1 MAELPEIVRFL
12 ERLPAFADLDDT
24 RLHAAAGRIS
34 IAYYRRGADIL
45 TVGAANRQLN
55 IVRSGAVELRDGDG
69 GMLMRLA
76 EGDFFGLPS
85 LMNAAPVRNHTVA
98 IEDTLVYHFD
108 GDTFEQLRRD
118 DAAFDRYFIRALSD
132 RLLTRSETPP
142 FGAVAATSV
151 RQLVGRPPVTLDVS
165 ATIRETAEK
174 MVAERV
180 SAMLITADER
190 VCGIVTDRDIRS
202 RVVAHG
208 LPADGPIADIM
219 TGSPI
224 TLDGDAQAYE
234 AALLMM
240 QENIHHLPVT
250 SDGESDGE
258 LLGMISRSDF
268 MRHETEHPLYL
279 VGDIGK
285 QTDAAGIAAVCKR
298 LPELIARQ
306 IESNADGEQLGKFIT
321 AVSDTVTRQ
330 LLRIAEAELGTPPCA
345 YAWVAMGSQGR
356 REQSANSDQDNAL
369 ILDTGDRDTDD
380 AGREI
385 DEYFAALATIVCDG
399 LNACGYVYC
408 PGDVMASNPKWRQPL
423 ARWKRYFQQWITVPE
438 EKALMHASIFFDLRC
453 VGGRPALVET
463 LREDIRE
470 QARGNELFLTLMAKN
485 ATTYQPPLGFFRQFV
500 LERSGEHKNRLDL
513 KKHGIMPIVEIA
525 RIRALAAGAM
535 RAGTRKRLLA
545 AADGGE
551 IAEADA
557 ANLIDALDFIEKL
570 RLEHQSRQMLE
581 GVEPDN
587 HLAPEELSPLARQ
600 NLKAAFSQIRV
611 SQSALLN
618 RFHVA

>member
-1 MAELPEIVRFL
+1 MTELPEIVRFL
-12 ERLPAFADLDDT
+12 ERLPAFAGLDDT

-45 TVGAANRQLN
+45 TVGAANRQLT

-98 IEDTLVYHFD
+98 IEDTLVYHLD
-108 GDTFEQLRRD
+108 GDIFEKLRREH
-118 DAAFDRYFIRALSD
+118 AVFDRHFIRALSD
-132 RLLTRSETPP
+132 RLLTRPEHPS
-142 FGAVAATSV
+142 FGNVTATSV

-202 RVVAHG
+202 RVVARG
-208 LPADGPIADIM
+208 LPADGPVADIM

-285 QTDAAGIAAVCKR
+285 QTDAAGIATACKR

-306 IESNADGEQLGKFIT
+306 IETNADGEQLGKFIT
-321 AVSDTVTRQ
+321 AISDTVTRQ
-330 LLRIAEAELGTPPCA
+330 LLRIAEAGLGTPPCA

-369 ILDTGDRDTDD
+369 ILDTGDRDADD
-380 AGREI
+380 AGRKI

-399 LNACGYVYC
+399 LDACGYVYC

-423 ARWKRYFQQWITVPE
+423 AQWKRYFQQWITVPE

-453 VGGRPALVET
+453 VGGRPALVEA

-470 QARGNELFLTLMAKN
+470 QTRGNELFLALMAKN

-500 LERSGEHKNRLDL
+500 LERSGEHKNTLDL

-525 RIRALAAGAM
+525 RIRSLAAGAM
-535 RAGTRKRLLA
+535 RAGTRERLLA

-581 GVEPDN
+581 GGEPDN
-587 HLAPEELSPLARQ
+587 HLAPAELSPLARQ

>member
-1 MAELPEIVRFL
+1 MAELPEIVHFL
-12 ERLPAFADLDDT
+12 ERLPAFAGLDDT

-98 IEDTLVYHFD
+98 IEDTLVYHLD
-108 GDTFEQLRRD
+108 GDIFQKLRREH
-118 DAAFDRYFIRALSD
+118 AAFDRYFIRALSD
-132 RLLTRSETPP
+132 RLLTRPEQPS
-142 FGAVAATSV
+142 FGNVAATSV
-151 RQLVGRPPVTLDVS
+151 RQLVGRPAVSLDVS
-165 ATIRETAEK
+165 ATVRETAEK

-202 RVVAHG
+202 RVVARG
-208 LPADGPIADIM
+208 LPADGPVADIM

-250 SDGESDGE
+250 SDGE

-285 QTDAAGIAAVCKR
+285 QTDAAGIATVCKR

-330 LLRIAEAELGTPPCA
+330 LLRVAEAELGAPPCA

-369 ILDTGDRDTDD
+369 ILDIGDREPDD
-380 AGREI
+380 AGREVN
-385 DEYFAALATIVCDG
+385 EYFAALGKIVCDG

-408 PGDVMASNPKWRQPL
+408 PGDVMASNPKWCQPL
-423 ARWKRYFQQWITVPE
+423 TQWKRYFHQWITVPE

-453 VGGRPALVET
+453 VGGRQALVET
-463 LREDIRE
+463 LKADIGE
-470 QARGNELFLTLMAKN
+470 QTRGNELFLALMAKN

-500 LERSGEHKNRLDL
+500 LERSGEHKNTLDL

-525 RIRALAAGAM
+525 RIRALAAGVM

-551 IAEADA
+551 IAESDA

-570 RLEHQSRQMLE
+570 RLEHQSRQMLD
-581 GVEPDN
+581 GNEPDN
-587 HLAPEELSPLARQ
+587 RLAPAELSPLARQ